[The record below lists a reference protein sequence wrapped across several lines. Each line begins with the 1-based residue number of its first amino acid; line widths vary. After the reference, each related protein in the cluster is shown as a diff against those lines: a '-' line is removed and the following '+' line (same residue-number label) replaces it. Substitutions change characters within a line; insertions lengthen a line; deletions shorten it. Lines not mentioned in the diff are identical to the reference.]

1 MGSDLNITIMRRLLW
16 QRAKMDQDIH
26 NVAKSMFVP
35 DLNIRYKVNARDYFG
50 RVLAVVGLPG
60 KTQVYV
66 ENVVTLKK
74 RYIALSDV
82 TGLVQE
88 N

>member
-1 MGSDLNITIMRRLLW
+1 MNSDVNITVMLRLLW
-16 QRAKMDQDIH
+16 QRAKLDQDIH
-26 NVAKSMFVP
+26 NVAKTMFVP
-35 DLNIRYKVNARDYFG
+35 GLNIRYRVNTRDYFG

-60 KTQVYV
+60 KTQVHV

>member
-1 MGSDLNITIMRRLLW
+1 MGSDLNITVMRRLLW
-16 QRAKMDQDIH
+16 QRAKLDQDIH